1 MPMSPPI
8 SACEELEGRPARHVM
23 RFQAIAPNSAAMI
36 IESPTPCSGATR
48 LPMVSATFALRSCVV
63 TTAPMRLRTAEKMTA
78 TRGRSARVPTVVAMA
93 FAVSWK
99 PLEKSKASATA
110 MVRKRRS
117 ICSSG
122 ILDRNSLEYIRH
134 VLAAVESVLEEGVQ
148 ILQLNHLK
156 GQMLTTKEF
165 GNSTARR
172 RVSDILKPVN
182 FDNIFAA
189 LLARPKLADR

>member
-63 TTAPMRLRTAEKMTA
+63 TTAPMRLRTAEKVTA

-99 PLEKSKASATA
+99 PLVKSKASATA
-110 MVRKRRS
+110 MVRTRRS
-117 ICSSG
+117 ICASG
-122 ILDRNSLEYIRH
+122 ILDRDALEHVRH
-134 VLAAVESVLEEGVQ
+134 ILAAVEGVLEEAVQ
-148 ILQLNHLK
+148 VLQLYDLH
-156 GQMLTTKEF
+156 
-165 GNSTARR
+165 R
-172 RVSDILKPVN
+172 RVL
-182 FDNIFAA
+182 AA
-189 LLARPKLADR
+189 EELG